1 LATVIEHG
9 GDIHPTAMKNGRAP
23 LLFVKSLDSLKILLN
38 AGAKI
43 DKEGDS
49 LLSEYTKLDDDILH
63 YLVEEYKVNLNALDK
78 YGNSYIQK
86 LISSG
91 DIKSLAYIIKHN
103 ADVNLLSVGE
113 ISPLLQSIRLNNE
126 DAVRLLINADANIDY
141 APDNTPI
148 LFDAIKNKNHT
159 IVDMLIDAGVNLDVF
174 DNDGNSPD
182 LDSDSTPS
190 FSR

>member
-1 LATVIEHG
+1 
-9 GDIHPTAMKNGRAP
+9 MKNGRAP